1 MFTQQHTTRQD
12 SSMTQDKEFLKQSE
26 VKRIGNEIERTNFR
40 LRNATEDNDKYGAEI
55 ERRELLRL
63 HRELKKIN

>member
-1 MFTQQHTTRQD
+1 
-12 SSMTQDKEFLKQSE
+12 MTQDKEFLKQSE